1 MTALATQ
8 DVLNEIA
15 ANAAE
20 LDRNPAFPHA
30 AFAALKEAGALTPP
44 PDRAE
49 EWARVRAVSKADG
62 SVGRIFEGHL
72 NAYERLTLEGIDP
85 EDHLL
90 GVWGADPA
98 PDEGEPARIED
109 DALHGSKVFCSGAGG
124 LDRALVIAKGTLV
137 YVDLHEQRR
146 PSTRAGTGPA
156 GCGRASRTWC
166 TSTAR
171 RSSRRCSR

>member
-44 PDRAE
+44 PERAD
-49 EWARVRAVSKADG
+49 EWARVREVSKADG

-90 GVWGADPA
+90 GVWGADPGA
-98 PDEGEPARIED
+98 AR
-109 DALHGSKVFCSGAGG
+109 G
-124 LDRALVIAKGTLV
+124 R
-137 YVDLHEQRR
+137 
-146 PSTRAGTGPA
+146 TRAASRATSSTGARCSAPAPA
-156 GCGRASRTWC
+156 G
-166 TSTAR
+166 STAR
-171 RSSRRCSR
+171 W